1 MNTHAKPKVLPG
13 CEIFGKL
20 IESNAYYVDKTSYLK
35 NLLESS
41 DEVENALFTR
51 PRRFGKTLNMSMIK
65 AFCELDYKNPG
76 DITYQ
81 QKLFIDNGRNLAVS
95 QDEYKEL
102 RDKVMGQLPVIYV
115 SFRGVEGSCF
125 YEAVEKLVIKIFNL
139 YEAFAFLLD
148 NPKISDNRKNIF
160 STIFDFCANNLN
172 LSADLTKLNDAVT
185 YCGLFIPNLAKML
198 YLAYGTKVLILIDEY
213 DVPLQKAVVAQE
225 PYYDKMLGIIRD
237 ISVNTFKQDPDA
249 WLYKGIITGCLKIAH
264 QSVFTDANNFT
275 TFNVNDELYSSFFGF
290 TQEQTDKIISDF
302 GVESKRDEIKK
313 WYNGY
318 RFGDDYVY
326 CPWSLMEYCAASKR
340 NGSNEPKPFWVNT
353 SGNDII
359 TLYTKNSIEAKKQGN
374 IDKLQDLM
382 DGKSIDIELSEFTVY
397 PDIKSGLKFNA
408 FSTMLLQTGYV
419 TLADDSPL
427 RGNVRVKIPNYEV
440 RKAFE
445 SRLGVLYSEDDAT
458 WSAQGYNLLDALLCN
473 DIAKAQ
479 DIINTVLKTYISI
492 RHSGHEQYYHGFMQ
506 GLLIE
511 AVTDCGI
518 TMLDESESGL
528 GYSDIILDDCTNKRV
543 VILEFKKA
551 TEHVKNCIKVA
562 NEALEQIR
570 AKNYAATYLDY
581 YEQIYGIGIGFY
593 QKGCEIVSLGNIAKQ
608 DRAN

>member
-13 CEIFGKL
+13 CEIFEKL

-76 DITYQ
+76 DTTYQ
-81 QKLFIDNGRNLAVS
+81 QKLFIDNGRNLAVA
-95 QDEYKEL
+95 QDEYKVL

-125 YEAVEKLVIKIFNL
+125 YEAVEKLVVKIFNL

-213 DVPLQKAVVAQE
+213 DVPLQKAVIAQE
-225 PYYDKMLGIIRD
+225 PYYEKMLGIIRD

-275 TFNVNDELYSSFFGF
+275 TFNVNSKHYSSFFGF
-290 TQEQTDKIISDF
+290 TQDETDKILCDF

-318 RFGDDYVY
+318 RFGHDYVY
-326 CPWSLMEYCAASKR
+326 CPWSLMEYCLSVTD
-340 NGSNEPKPFWVNT
+340 GSEEPEAYWVNT

-359 TLYTKNSIEAKKQGN
+359 TLYTKNSIEANDADTTQ
-374 IDKLQDLM
+374 KLQDLM
-382 DGKSIDIELSEFTVY
+382 DGNSVLIKLSEFSVY
-397 PDIKSGLKFNA
+397 PDITKGMEFDT
-408 FSTMLLQTGYV
+408 FCTMMLQTGYV
-419 TLADDSPL
+419 TFDENSKLKGMVS
-427 RGNVRVKIPNYEV
+427 VKIPNYEV
-440 RKAFE
+440 RQAFE
-445 SRLGVLYSEDDAT
+445 TKFSYLYSNNNDSWKDE
-458 WSAQGYNLLDALLCN
+458 GFKLLDALMGN
-473 DIAKAQ
+473 DIDKAQ
-479 DIINTVLKTYISI
+479 AIINSVLRIYISI
-492 RHSGHEQYYHGFMQ
+492 RHSGSEQYYHGLMQ
-506 GLLIE
+506 GLLIS
-511 AVTDCGI
+511 AAQKNNIKV
-518 TMLDESESGL
+518 LDESESGI
-528 GYSDIILDDCTNKRV
+528 GYSDIILKDFMYKRAI
-543 VILEFKKA
+543 ILEFKRA
-551 TEHVKNCIKVA
+551 GDEDLCLRTA
-562 NEALEQIR
+562 NEATEQIIKKR
-570 AKNYAATYLDY
+570 YADLFDTQYT
-581 YEQIYGIGIGFY
+581 QVYGIGIGFCRKY
-593 QKGCEIVSLGNIAKQ
+593 CEIASLGNIAKQ
-608 DRAN
+608 DTI

>member
-1 MNTHAKPKVLPG
+1 MDINDMISVLPG
-13 CEIFGKL
+13 CESFEKL
-20 IESNAYYVDKTSYLK
+20 IESNAYYVDKTSFLK
-35 NLLESS
+35 TLFYSPKG
-41 DEVENALFTR
+41 VENALFTR

-76 DITYQ
+76 DTTYQ
-81 QKLFIDNGRNLAVS
+81 QKLFIDNGRNLAVA

-115 SFRGVEGSCF
+115 SFRGVEGLCF
-125 YEAVEKLVIKIFNL
+125 HHAVDKIITKIALL
-139 YEAFAFLLD
+139 YKYFLFLADSKKIPQAQKDLFLSIYNFCFKHKGELKNDALLD
-148 NPKISDNRKNIF
+148 KAIS
-160 STIFDFCANNLN
+160 
-172 LSADLTKLNDAVT
+172 
-185 YCGLFIPNLAKML
+185 YCGTFIPTLADML
-198 YLAYGTKVLILIDEY
+198 YTEFGRQVLILIDEY
-213 DVPLQKAVVAQE
+213 DVPLQKAVVAE
-225 PYYDKMLGIIRD
+225 KPYYNKMLGIIRD

-275 TFNVNDELYSSFFGF
+275 TFNINSKLYSSFFGF
-290 TQEQTDKIISDF
+290 TQDETDKILCDF

-318 RFGDDYVY
+318 RFGHENVY
-326 CPWSLMEYCAASKR
+326 CPWSLMEYCLSVTD
-340 NGSNEPKPFWVNT
+340 GSEEPEAYWVNT

-419 TLADDSPL
+419 TLADDSAL

-445 SRLGVLYSEDDAT
+445 NRLGVLYSEDDAT

-528 GYSDIILDDCTNKRV
+528 GYSDIVLKDFMHKRA
-543 VILEFKKA
+543 VILEFKRATNEEQCYKAAQQA
-551 TEHVKNCIKVA
+551 TEQIIEKRYVDLFDTQYTHV
-562 NEALEQIR
+562 
-570 AKNYAATYLDY
+570 
-581 YEQIYGIGIGFY
+581 YGIGIGFCRKY
-593 QKGCEIVSLGNIAKQ
+593 CEIASLGNIAKQ
-608 DRAN
+608 GRSE

>member
-1 MNTHAKPKVLPG
+1 MR
-13 CEIFGKL
+13 IFGKL

-125 YEAVEKLVIKIFNL
+125 YEAVEKLVVKIFNL

-225 PYYDKMLGIIRD
+225 PYYEKMLGIIRD

-359 TLYTKNSIEAKKQGN
+359 TLFTKNSIEAKKQGN

-419 TLADDSPL
+419 TLSDDSPL
-427 RGNVRVKIPNYEV
+427 TDNVRIKIPNYEV
-440 RKAFE
+440 RMAFE

-458 WSAQGYNLLDALLCN
+458 WSAQGYNLLDALMSN

-528 GYSDIILDDCTNKRV
+528 GYSDIILKDSSNDRA
-543 VILEFKKA
+543 VILEFKRA
-551 TEHVKNCIKVA
+551 TTDDCLEVA
-562 NEALEQIR
+562 NEATDQIIE
-570 AKNYAATYLDY
+570 KKYADLFSAQYKHV
-581 YEQIYGIGIGFY
+581 YGIGIGFF
-593 QKGCEIVSLGNIAKQ
+593 KKKCKIASLGNIAKK
-608 DRAN
+608 RGSE

>member
-1 MNTHAKPKVLPG
+1 MDIHKLPEVLPG
-13 CEIFGKL
+13 CESFEKL
-20 IESNAYYVDKTSYLK
+20 ITSNAYYVDKTFYLNTLFMERCAK
-35 NLLESS
+35 NTF
-41 DEVENALFTR
+41 FTR
-51 PRRFGKTLNMSMIK
+51 PGRFGKTLNMSMIK
-65 AFCELDYKNPG
+65 AFCELDYQNPG

-81 QKLFIDNGRNLAVS
+81 QKLFIDNGRNLAVA

-115 SFRGVEGSCF
+115 SFKGIEGLCFKEAIEEFLNIIYEVYDNFLFLEESSILSDNDKKRFRKIYNVCTDEVYNLDESKSLNKAVSSCKSF
-125 YEAVEKLVIKIFNL
+125 ISFL
-139 YEAFAFLLD
+139 AFLLH
-148 NPKISDNRKNIF
+148 KEFKRQ
-160 STIFDFCANNLN
+160 
-172 LSADLTKLNDAVT
+172 
-185 YCGLFIPNLAKML
+185 
-198 YLAYGTKVLILIDEY
+198 VLILIDEY
-213 DVPLQKAVVAQE
+213 DVPLQKAVVAKE
-225 PYYDKMLGIIRD
+225 PYYDEMLSIIRSIS
-237 ISVNTFKQDPDA
+237 ISVFKQQGNP

-275 TFNVNDELYSSFFGF
+275 TFNVNSKLYSSFFGF
-290 TQEQTDKIISDF
+290 TQYETDKILNDF

-318 RFGDDYVY
+318 RFGHENVY
-326 CPWSLMEYCAASKR
+326 CPWSLMEYCLSVTD
-340 NGSNEPKPFWVNT
+340 GSEEPEAYWVNT

-427 RGNVRVKIPNYEV
+427 SGNVRVKIPNYEV

-445 SRLGVLYSEDDAT
+445 KRLEVLYSEDDPT
-458 WSAQGYNLLDALLCN
+458 WSSQGYNLLDALLCN

-528 GYSDIILDDCTNKRV
+528 GYSDIILKDSSNDRA
-543 VILEFKKA
+543 VILEFKRAA
-551 TEHVKNCIKVA
+551 TDDCLEVA
-562 NEALEQIR
+562 NEATEQIIEKR
-570 AKNYAATYLDY
+570 YADSFD
-581 YEQIYGIGIGFY
+581 EQYTEVYGIGIGFF
-593 QKGCEIVSLGNIAKQ
+593 KKKCKIASLGNIA
-608 DRAN
+608 RAVK

>member
-13 CEIFGKL
+13 CEIFEKL

-76 DITYQ
+76 DTSYQ

-148 NPKISDNRKNIF
+148 NPKISDNRKTIF

-213 DVPLQKAVVAQE
+213 DVPLQKAVVAKE
-225 PYYDKMLGIIRD
+225 PYYDEMLGIIRD

-275 TFNVNDELYSSFFGF
+275 TFNVNSKHYSSFFGF
-290 TQEQTDKIISDF
+290 TQDETDKILCDF

-318 RFGDDYVY
+318 RFGHDYVY
-326 CPWSLMEYCAASKR
+326 CPWSLMEYCLSVTD
-340 NGSNEPKPFWVNT
+340 GSEEPEAYWVNT

-359 TLYTKNSIEAKKQGN
+359 TLYTKNSIEANDADN
-374 IDKLQDLM
+374 IQKLQDLM
-382 DGKSIDIELSEFTVY
+382 DGKSVLIKLSEFSVY
-397 PDIKSGLKFNA
+397 PDIKQGMSFDT
-408 FSTMLLQTGYV
+408 FCTMMLQTGYV
-419 TLADDSPL
+419 TFDENSKLFEYVS
-427 RGNVRVKIPNYEV
+427 VKIPNYEV

-445 SRLGVLYSEDDAT
+445 TKFLTLYSDTNTSWKNDSAT
-458 WSAQGYNLLDALLCN
+458 LLDAIMSA
-473 DIAKAQ
+473 DAKKTHEL
-479 DIINTVLKTYISI
+479 INQTLQTYISI
-492 RHSGHEQYYHGFMQ
+492 RHSGYEQYYHGFML
-506 GLLIE
+506 GLLIAASSSKNLE
-511 AVTDCGI
+511 I
-518 TMLDESESGL
+518 IDEGESGN
-528 GYSDIILDDCTNKRV
+528 GYYDLAIRHKFNNIAAII
-543 VILEFKKA
+543 EFKVEKDKDLILKGSSQKA
-551 TEHVKNCIKVA
+551 LSQIIEKKYAMQFFKRGCDRVICIGMA
-562 NEALEQIR
+562 FR
-570 AKNYAATYLDY
+570 
-581 YEQIYGIGIGFY
+581 
-593 QKGCEIVSLGNIAKQ
+593 QKECQLIPSLTVCNR
-608 DRAN
+608 DN

>member
-1 MNTHAKPKVLPG
+1 MDTHAKPKVLPG
-13 CEIFGKL
+13 CEIFEKL

-76 DITYQ
+76 DTSYQ
-81 QKLFIDNGRNLAVS
+81 QKLFIDNGRNLAVA

-139 YEAFAFLLD
+139 YEEFAFLLD
-148 NPKISDNRKNIF
+148 NPKISDNRKTIF

-213 DVPLQKAVVAQE
+213 DVPLQKAVVAE
-225 PYYDKMLGIIRD
+225 KPYYNKMLGIIRD

-397 PDIKSGLKFNA
+397 PDIKDCLDFDT
-408 FSTMLLQTGYV
+408 FFTMLLQTGYV
-419 TLADDSPL
+419 TLTEDSAL
-427 RGNVRVKIPNYEV
+427 RGDVRVKIPNYEI
-440 RKAFE
+440 KEAFE
-445 SRLGVLYSEDDAT
+445 NKTKVFYSKKYKN
-458 WSAQGYNLLDALLCN
+458 WSSQGFNLLDALMSN
-473 DIAKAQ
+473 DIARAQ

-528 GYSDIILDDCTNKRV
+528 GYSDIILKDSSNDRA
-543 VILEFKKA
+543 VILEFKRAA
-551 TEHVKNCIKVA
+551 TDDCLEVA
-562 NEALEQIR
+562 NEATDQI
-570 AKNYAATYLDY
+570 KEKKYADLFSAQYKHV
-581 YEQIYGIGIGFY
+581 YGIGIGFF
-593 QKGCEIVSLGNIAKQ
+593 KKKCKIASLGNIANQ
-608 DRAN
+608 DKI

>member
-13 CEIFGKL
+13 CEIFEKL

-76 DITYQ
+76 DTTYQ
-81 QKLFIDNGRNLAVS
+81 QKLFIDNGRNLAVA

-148 NPKISDNRKNIF
+148 NPKISDNRKIIF

-213 DVPLQKAVVAQE
+213 DVPLQKAVVAKE
-225 PYYDKMLGIIRD
+225 PYYDEMLAIIRD

-302 GVESKRDEIKK
+302 GVESKKDEIKK

-318 RFGDDYVY
+318 RFGNDYVY

-419 TLADDSPL
+419 TLSDDSPL
-427 RGNVRVKIPNYEV
+427 TDNVRIKIPNYEV
-440 RKAFE
+440 RMAFE

-492 RHSGHEQYYHGFMQ
+492 RHSGHEQYFHGFMQ

-528 GYSDIILDDCTNKRV
+528 GYSDIILKDSSNDRA
-543 VILEFKKA
+543 VILEFKRA
-551 TEHVKNCIKVA
+551 TTDDCLEVA
-562 NEALEQIR
+562 NEATDQIIE
-570 AKNYAATYLDY
+570 KKYADLFSAQYKHV
-581 YEQIYGIGIGFY
+581 YGIGIGFF
-593 QKGCEIVSLGNIAKQ
+593 KKKCKIASLGNIAKK
-608 DRAN
+608 RGSE

>member
-1 MNTHAKPKVLPG
+1 MIKNNGTVVLSG
-13 CEIFGKL
+13 EEDFASHILNNG
-20 IESNAYYVDKTSYLK
+20 YYVDKTYYLNDLFINRGDK
-35 NLLESS
+35 NT
-41 DEVENALFTR
+41 LFTR

-81 QKLFIDNGRNLAVS
+81 QKLFIDNGRNLAVA

-115 SFRGVEGSCF
+115 SFRGVEGLCF
-125 YEAVEKLVIKIFNL
+125 HHAVDKILTKIALLYKYFLFLADSKKIPQAQKDLFLSIYNFCFNNKGKLQND
-139 YEAFAFLLD
+139 ALLD
-148 NPKISDNRKNIF
+148 TAIS
-160 STIFDFCANNLN
+160 
-172 LSADLTKLNDAVT
+172 
-185 YCGLFIPNLAKML
+185 YCGTFIPTLADML
-198 YLAYGTKVLILIDEY
+198 YTEYDRQVLILIDEY
-213 DVPLQKAVVAQE
+213 DVPLQKAVVAKE
-225 PYYDKMLGIIRD
+225 PYYDEMLGIIRD
-237 ISVNTFKQDPDA
+237 ISVNTFKQDPDP
-249 WLYKGIITGCLKIAH
+249 WLYKGIVTGCLRIAH

-275 TFNVNDELYSSFFGF
+275 TFNVTDELYSSFFGF
-290 TQEQTDKIISDF
+290 TQEETDKILCDF
-302 GVESKRDEIKK
+302 GEESKRDEIKK

-318 RFGDDYVY
+318 RFGNDNIY
-326 CPWSLMEYCAASKR
+326 CPWSLMKYCAALKQ
-340 NGSNEPKPFWVNT
+340 NGSNEPEAFWVNT

-419 TLADDSPL
+419 TLADDSAL

-445 SRLGVLYSEDDAT
+445 NRLGVLYSEDDAT

-528 GYSDIILDDCTNKRV
+528 GYSDIILKDFMHKRA
-543 VILEFKKA
+543 VILEFKRA
-551 TEHVKNCIKVA
+551 GDEDLCLRTA
-562 NEALEQIR
+562 NEATEQIIKKR
-570 AKNYAATYLDY
+570 YADLFDTQYT
-581 YEQIYGIGIGFY
+581 QVYGIGIGFCRKY
-593 QKGCEIVSLGNIAKQ
+593 CEIASLGNMAKGQ
-608 DRAN
+608 

>member
-1 MNTHAKPKVLPG
+1 MMIKNNGTVVLSG
-13 CEIFGKL
+13 EEDFANHILNNG
-20 IESNAYYVDKTSYLK
+20 YYVDKTYYLNDLFMNRGDK
-35 NLLESS
+35 NT
-41 DEVENALFTR
+41 LFTR

-65 AFCELDYKNPG
+65 TFCELDYQNPG
-76 DITYQ
+76 DTTYQ
-81 QKLFIDNGRNLAVS
+81 QKLFIDNGRNFAVAL
-95 QDEYKEL
+95 DEYKEL

-115 SFRGVEGSCF
+115 SFKGIEGLCFKEAIEEFLNIIYEVYDNFLFLEESSILSDNDKKRFRKIYNVCTDEVYNLDESKSLNKAVSCCKSF
-125 YEAVEKLVIKIFNL
+125 IRIL
-139 YEAFAFLLD
+139 AFLLH
-148 NPKISDNRKNIF
+148 KEFKRQ
-160 STIFDFCANNLN
+160 
-172 LSADLTKLNDAVT
+172 
-185 YCGLFIPNLAKML
+185 
-198 YLAYGTKVLILIDEY
+198 VLILIDEY
-213 DVPLQKAVVAQE
+213 DVPLQKAVVAKE
-225 PYYDKMLGIIRD
+225 PYYDEMLSIIRSIS
-237 ISVNTFKQDPDA
+237 ISVFKQQGNP
-249 WLYKGIITGCLKIAH
+249 WLYKGIVTGCLRIAH

-275 TFNVNDELYSSFFGF
+275 TFNVTDELYSSFIGF
-290 TQEQTDKIISDF
+290 TQEETDKILCDF
-302 GVESKRDEIKK
+302 GEESKRDEIKK

-318 RFGDDYVY
+318 RFGNDNIY
-326 CPWSLMEYCAASKR
+326 CPWSLMKYCAALKQ
-340 NGSNEPKPFWVNT
+340 NGSNEPEAFWVNT

-419 TLADDSPL
+419 TLADDSAL

-445 SRLGVLYSEDDAT
+445 NRLGVLYSEDDAT

-492 RHSGHEQYYHGFMQ
+492 RHSGHEQYYHGFML

-528 GYSDIILDDCTNKRV
+528 GYSDIILKDFMHKRA
-543 VILEFKKA
+543 VILEFKRAGDEDLCLRTANDA
-551 TEHVKNCIKVA
+551 TEQIIKK
-562 NEALEQIR
+562 R
-570 AKNYAATYLDY
+570 YADLFDTQYT
-581 YEQIYGIGIGFY
+581 QVYGIGIGFCRKY
-593 QKGCEIVSLGNIAKQ
+593 CEIASLGNIAKQ
-608 DRAN
+608 DTI

>member
-1 MNTHAKPKVLPG
+1 MIKNNGTVVLSG
-13 CEIFGKL
+13 EEDFASHILNNG
-20 IESNAYYVDKTSYLK
+20 YYVDKTSYLNDLFMNRGDK
-35 NLLESS
+35 NT
-41 DEVENALFTR
+41 LFTR

-76 DITYQ
+76 DTTYQ

-115 SFRGVEGSCF
+115 SFRGVEGLCF
-125 YEAVEKLVIKIFNL
+125 HHAVDKILTKIALL
-139 YEAFAFLLD
+139 YKYFLFLADSRKIPQAQKDLFLSIYNFCFKHKGELKNDALLD
-148 NPKISDNRKNIF
+148 KAIS
-160 STIFDFCANNLN
+160 
-172 LSADLTKLNDAVT
+172 
-185 YCGLFIPNLAKML
+185 YCGTFIPTLADML
-198 YLAYGTKVLILIDEY
+198 YTEYDRQVLILIDEY

-237 ISVNTFKQDPDA
+237 ISVNTFKQDPDP
-249 WLYKGIITGCLKIAH
+249 WLYKGIVTGCLRIAH

-302 GVESKRDEIKK
+302 GLESKRDEIKK

-318 RFGDDYVY
+318 RFGHENVY
-326 CPWSLMEYCAASKR
+326 CPWSLMEYCLSVTD
-340 NGSNEPKPFWVNT
+340 GSEEPEAYWVNT

-408 FSTMLLQTGYV
+408 FGTMLLQTGYV

-427 RGNVRVKIPNYEV
+427 SGNVRVKIPNYEV

-445 SRLGVLYSEDDAT
+445 NRLGVLYSEDDAT

-528 GYSDIILDDCTNKRV
+528 GYSDIILKDSSNDRA
-543 VILEFKKA
+543 VILEFKRA
-551 TEHVKNCIKVA
+551 TTDDCLEVA
-562 NEALEQIR
+562 NEATDQIIE
-570 AKNYAATYLDY
+570 KKYADLFSAQYKHV
-581 YEQIYGIGIGFY
+581 YGIGIGFF
-593 QKGCEIVSLGNIAKQ
+593 KKKCKIASLGNIAKK
-608 DRAN
+608 RGSE

>member
-1 MNTHAKPKVLPG
+1 MDTHAKPKVLPG
-13 CEIFGKL
+13 CEIFEKL

-76 DITYQ
+76 DTSYQ

-148 NPKISDNRKNIF
+148 NPKISDNRKIIF

-213 DVPLQKAVVAQE
+213 DVPLQKAVVAKE
-225 PYYDKMLGIIRD
+225 PYYDEMLAIIRD

-275 TFNVNDELYSSFFGF
+275 TFNVNSKLYSSFFGF
-290 TQEQTDKIISDF
+290 TQEETDKILCDF

-318 RFGDDYVY
+318 RFGHENVY
-326 CPWSLMEYCAASKR
+326 CPWSLMEYCLSVTD
-340 NGSNEPKPFWVNT
+340 GSEEPEAYWVNT

-397 PDIKSGLKFNA
+397 PDIKDCLDFDT
-408 FSTMLLQTGYV
+408 FFTMLLQTGYV
-419 TLADDSPL
+419 TLTDDSAL
-427 RGNVRVKIPNYEV
+427 RGDVRVKIPNYEI
-440 RKAFE
+440 KEAFE
-445 SRLGVLYSEDDAT
+445 NKIKVFYSKKYKN
-458 WSAQGYNLLDALLCN
+458 WSSQGFNLLDALMSN

-528 GYSDIILDDCTNKRV
+528 GYSDIILKDSSNDRA
-543 VILEFKKA
+543 VILEFKRA
-551 TEHVKNCIKVA
+551 TTDDCLEVA
-562 NEALEQIR
+562 NEATDQIIE
-570 AKNYAATYLDY
+570 KKYADLFSAQYKHV
-581 YEQIYGIGIGFY
+581 YGIGIGFF
-593 QKGCEIVSLGNIAKQ
+593 KKKCKIASLGNIAKK
-608 DRAN
+608 RGSE

>member
-1 MNTHAKPKVLPG
+1 MMIKNNGTVILSGEEDFASHILNNG
-13 CEIFGKL
+13 
-20 IESNAYYVDKTSYLK
+20 YYVDKTYYLNDLFINRGDK
-35 NLLESS
+35 NT
-41 DEVENALFTR
+41 LFTR

-76 DITYQ
+76 DTSYQ
-81 QKLFIDNGRNLAVS
+81 QKLFIENGRNLAVA
-95 QDEYKEL
+95 QDDYKEL
-102 RDKVMGQLPVIYV
+102 RDKVMGQVPVIYV
-115 SFRGVEGSCF
+115 SFKGIEGLCFKEAIVEF
-125 YEAVEKLVIKIFNL
+125 LRVIYEVYSNYSFLKNSKILAADEL
-139 YEAFAFLLD
+139 YRFTD
-148 NPKISDNRKNIF
+148 IDY
-160 STIFDFCANNLN
+160 FCKAEYKN
-172 LSADLTKLNDAVT
+172 LSDPIKLDQAVSF
-185 YCGLFIPNLAKML
+185 CKSFISILAILLHKEFNRQ
-198 YLAYGTKVLILIDEY
+198 VLIIIDEY
-213 DVPLQKAVVAQE
+213 DVPLQKAVVAKE
-225 PYYDKMLGIIRD
+225 PYYDEMLSIIRSIS
-237 ISVNTFKQDPDA
+237 ISVFKQQGNP
-249 WLYKGIITGCLKIAH
+249 WLYKGIVTGCLKIAH

-275 TFNVNDELYSSFFGF
+275 TFNVNDENYTTFFGF

-302 GVESKRDEIKK
+302 GLESKRDEIKK

-318 RFGDDYVY
+318 RFGHENVY
-326 CPWSLMEYCAASKR
+326 CPWSLMEYCASSKR

-408 FSTMLLQTGYV
+408 FGTMLLQTGYV

-427 RGNVRVKIPNYEV
+427 SGNVRVKIPNYEV

-445 SRLGVLYSEDDAT
+445 SRLEVLYSEDDAT
-458 WSAQGYNLLDALLCN
+458 WSSQGYNLLDALLCN

-528 GYSDIILDDCTNKRV
+528 GYSDIILKDSSNDRA
-543 VILEFKKA
+543 VILEFKRA
-551 TEHVKNCIKVA
+551 TTDDCLEVA
-562 NEALEQIR
+562 NEATDQIIE
-570 AKNYAATYLDY
+570 KKYADLFSAQYKHV
-581 YEQIYGIGIGFY
+581 YGIGIGFF
-593 QKGCEIVSLGNIAKQ
+593 KKKCKIASLGNIAKK
-608 DRAN
+608 RGSE

>member
-13 CEIFGKL
+13 CESFEKL

-76 DITYQ
+76 DTSYQ

-139 YEAFAFLLD
+139 YEKFAFLLD
-148 NPKISDNRKNIF
+148 NPKISDNRKIIF

-213 DVPLQKAVVAQE
+213 DVPLQKAVVAKE
-225 PYYDKMLGIIRD
+225 PYYDEMLAIIRD

-290 TQEQTDKIISDF
+290 TQEQTDKILCDF

-408 FSTMLLQTGYV
+408 FGTMLLQSGYV

-427 RGNVRVKIPNYEV
+427 SGNVRVKIPNYEV

-445 SRLGVLYSEDDAT
+445 NRLGVLYSEDDAT

-528 GYSDIILDDCTNKRV
+528 GYSDIILKDSSNDRAVILDFKRATTDDC
-543 VILEFKKA
+543 LE
-551 TEHVKNCIKVA
+551 VA
-562 NEALEQIR
+562 NEATDQIIE
-570 AKNYAATYLDY
+570 KKYADLFSAQYKHV
-581 YEQIYGIGIGFY
+581 YGIGIGFF
-593 QKGCEIVSLGNIAKQ
+593 KKKCKIASLGNIAKK
-608 DRAN
+608 RGSE

>member
-13 CEIFGKL
+13 CEIFEKL

-125 YEAVEKLVIKIFNL
+125 YEAVEKLVVKIFNL
-139 YEAFAFLLD
+139 YEEFAFLLD
-148 NPKISDNRKNIF
+148 NPKISDNRKTIF

-237 ISVNTFKQDPDA
+237 ISVNTFKQDPDP
-249 WLYKGIITGCLKIAH
+249 WLYKGIVTGCLRIAH

-326 CPWSLMEYCAASKR
+326 CPWSLMEYCASSKQ
-340 NGSNEPKPFWVNT
+340 NGSNEPEAFWVNT

-359 TLYTKNSIEAKKQGN
+359 TLYTKNSIEANDADTTQ
-374 IDKLQDLM
+374 KLQDLM
-382 DGKSIDIELSEFTVY
+382 DGNSVLIKLSEFSVY
-397 PDIKSGLKFNA
+397 PDITKGMEFDT
-408 FSTMLLQTGYV
+408 FCTMMLQTGYV
-419 TLADDSPL
+419 TFDENSKLKGMVS
-427 RGNVRVKIPNYEV
+427 VKIPNYEV
-440 RKAFE
+440 RQAFE
-445 SRLGVLYSEDDAT
+445 TKFSYLYSNNNDSWKDE
-458 WSAQGYNLLDALLCN
+458 GFKLLDALMSN
-473 DIAKAQ
+473 DIDKAQ
-479 DIINTVLKTYISI
+479 AIINSVLRIYISI
-492 RHSGHEQYYHGFMQ
+492 RHSGSEQYYHGLMQ
-506 GLLIE
+506 GLLIS
-511 AVTDCGI
+511 AAQKNNIKV
-518 TMLDESESGL
+518 LDESESGI
-528 GYSDIILDDCTNKRV
+528 GYSDIILKDFMHKRA
-543 VILEFKKA
+543 VILEFKRA
-551 TEHVKNCIKVA
+551 GDEDLCLRTA
-562 NEALEQIR
+562 NEATEQIIKKR
-570 AKNYAATYLDY
+570 YADLFDTQYT
-581 YEQIYGIGIGFY
+581 QVYGIGIGFCRKY
-593 QKGCEIVSLGNIAKQ
+593 CEIASLGNIAKQ
-608 DRAN
+608 DTI

>member
-1 MNTHAKPKVLPG
+1 M
-13 CEIFGKL
+13 
-20 IESNAYYVDKTSYLK
+20 
-35 NLLESS
+35 
-41 DEVENALFTR
+41 
-51 PRRFGKTLNMSMIK
+51 
-65 AFCELDYKNPG
+65 
-76 DITYQ
+76 
-81 QKLFIDNGRNLAVS
+81 
-95 QDEYKEL
+95 
-102 RDKVMGQLPVIYV
+102 
-115 SFRGVEGSCF
+115 
-125 YEAVEKLVIKIFNL
+125 
-139 YEAFAFLLD
+139 
-148 NPKISDNRKNIF
+148 
-160 STIFDFCANNLN
+160 
-172 LSADLTKLNDAVT
+172 
-185 YCGLFIPNLAKML
+185 
-198 YLAYGTKVLILIDEY
+198 
-213 DVPLQKAVVAQE
+213 PLQKAVVAKE
-225 PYYDKMLGIIRD
+225 PYYDEMLAIIRD

-408 FSTMLLQTGYV
+408 FCTMLLQTGYV
-419 TLADDSPL
+419 TLADDSAL

-445 SRLGVLYSEDDAT
+445 NRLGVLYSEDDAT
-458 WSAQGYNLLDALLCN
+458 WSAQGYNLLDALMSN

-479 DIINTVLKTYISI
+479 DIINTVLKTYIGI

-528 GYSDIILDDCTNKRV
+528 GYSDIILKDFMHKRA
-543 VILEFKKA
+543 VILEFKRA
-551 TEHVKNCIKVA
+551 GDEDLCLRTA
-562 NEALEQIR
+562 NEATEQIIKKR
-570 AKNYAATYLDY
+570 YADLFSTQYTHV
-581 YEQIYGIGIGFY
+581 YGIGIGFF
-593 QKGCEIVSLGNIAKQ
+593 KKKCKIASLGNIANQ
-608 DRAN
+608 DKI

>member
-1 MNTHAKPKVLPG
+1 MIAVLPG
-13 CEIFGKL
+13 CESFEKL
-20 IESNAYYVDKTSYLK
+20 ITSNAYYVDKTFYLNTLFMERCAK
-35 NLLESS
+35 NT
-41 DEVENALFTR
+41 FITR
-51 PRRFGKTLNMSMIK
+51 PGRFGKTMNLSMIK
-65 AFCELDYKNPG
+65 AFCELNYKNPG
-76 DITYQ
+76 DTSYQ
-81 QKLFIDNGRNLAVS
+81 QKLFIDNGRNFAVA

-115 SFRGVEGSCF
+115 SFRGVEGDEF
-125 YEAVEKLVIKIFNL
+125 YIAVNNLVYIIGKL
-139 YEAFAFLLD
+139 YENFLFLLQSS
-148 NPKISDNRKNIF
+148 KISDGNKLFFKRIYDFVKEKSGLLQDPNLL
-160 STIFDFCANNLN
+160 STAVFFCGKFIPTL
-172 LSADLTKLNDAVT
+172 ADLLHRH
-185 YCGLFIPNLAKML
+185 
-198 YLAYGTKVLILIDEY
+198 YGRQVLIIIDEY
-213 DVPLQKAVVAQE
+213 DVPLQKAVVAE
-225 PYYDKMLGIIRD
+225 KPYYEKMLAIIRD

-249 WLYKGIITGCLKIAH
+249 WLYKGIVTGCLRIAH

-275 TFNVNDELYSSFFGF
+275 TFNVNDESYTTFFGS

-318 RFGDDYVY
+318 RFGNDYVY
-326 CPWSLMEYCAASKR
+326 CPWSLMEYCFSLTDG
-340 NGSNEPKPFWVNT
+340 NDEPKPFWVNT

-408 FSTMLLQTGYV
+408 FGTMLLQSGYV

-445 SRLGVLYSEDDAT
+445 NRLGVLYSEDDAT

-518 TMLDESESGL
+518 SMLDESESGL
-528 GYSDIILDDCTNKRV
+528 GYSDIILKDSSNDRA
-543 VILEFKKA
+543 VILEFKRA
-551 TEHVKNCIKVA
+551 TTDDCLEVA
-562 NEALEQIR
+562 NEATDQIIE
-570 AKNYAATYLDY
+570 KKYADLFSAQYKHV
-581 YEQIYGIGIGFY
+581 YGIGIGFF
-593 QKGCEIVSLGNIAKQ
+593 KKKCKIASLGNIAKK
-608 DRAN
+608 RGSE

>member
-1 MNTHAKPKVLPG
+1 MDTHAKPKVLPG
-13 CEIFGKL
+13 CESFEKL
-20 IESNAYYVDKTSYLK
+20 IQSNAYYVDKTSYLK
-35 NLLESS
+35 TLLCSS
-41 DEVENALFTR
+41 DEVEIALFTR

-65 AFCELDYKNPG
+65 AFCELNYKNPG
-76 DITYQ
+76 DTSYQ
-81 QKLFIDNGRNLAVS
+81 QKLFIDNGRNFAVS

-115 SFRGVEGSCF
+115 SFRGVEGLCF
-125 YEAVEKLVIKIFNL
+125 HQAVDKILTKIALL
-139 YEAFAFLLD
+139 YKYFLFLADSRKIPQAQKDLFLSIYNFCFKHKGELKNDALLD
-148 NPKISDNRKNIF
+148 TAIS
-160 STIFDFCANNLN
+160 
-172 LSADLTKLNDAVT
+172 
-185 YCGLFIPNLAKML
+185 YCGTFIPTLADMI
-198 YLAYGTKVLILIDEY
+198 YTEYDRQVLILIDEY
-213 DVPLQKAVVAQE
+213 DVPLQKAVVAKE
-225 PYYDKMLGIIRD
+225 PYYDEMLAIIRD

-275 TFNVNDELYSSFFGF
+275 TFNINDELYSSFFGF

-318 RFGDDYVY
+318 RFGHENVY
-326 CPWSLMEYCAASKR
+326 CPWSLMEYCLSVTD
-340 NGSNEPKPFWVNT
+340 GSEEPEAYWVNT

-359 TLYTKNSIEAKKQGN
+359 TLFTKNSIEANDGDN
-374 IDKLQDLM
+374 IQKLQDLM
-382 DGKSIDIELSEFTVY
+382 DGKSVLIKLSEFSVY
-397 PDIKSGLKFNA
+397 PDIKQGMSFDT
-408 FSTMLLQTGYV
+408 FFTMLLQTGYV
-419 TLADDSPL
+419 TLTDDSAL

-440 RKAFE
+440 RQAFE

-528 GYSDIILDDCTNKRV
+528 GYSDIILKDSSNDRA
-543 VILEFKKA
+543 VILEFKRAA
-551 TEHVKNCIKVA
+551 TDDCLEVA
-562 NEALEQIR
+562 NEATDQIIE
-570 AKNYAATYLDY
+570 KKYADLFSAQYKHV
-581 YEQIYGIGIGFY
+581 YGIGIGFF
-593 QKGCEIVSLGNIAKQ
+593 KKKCKTASLGNIAKK
-608 DRAN
+608 RGSE

>member
-1 MNTHAKPKVLPG
+1 MIKNNGTVVLSG
-13 CEIFGKL
+13 EEDFASHILNNG
-20 IESNAYYVDKTSYLK
+20 YYVDKTYYLNDLFINRGDK
-35 NLLESS
+35 NT
-41 DEVENALFTR
+41 LFTR

-76 DITYQ
+76 DTSYQ
-81 QKLFIDNGRNLAVS
+81 QKLFIDNGRNLAVA

-115 SFRGVEGSCF
+115 SFRGVEGLCF
-125 YEAVEKLVIKIFNL
+125 HHAVDKIITKIALLYKYFLFLADSRKIPQAQKDLFLSIYNFCFNNKGKLQND
-139 YEAFAFLLD
+139 ALLD
-148 NPKISDNRKNIF
+148 TAIS
-160 STIFDFCANNLN
+160 
-172 LSADLTKLNDAVT
+172 
-185 YCGLFIPNLAKML
+185 YCGTFIPTLADML
-198 YLAYGTKVLILIDEY
+198 YTEYDRQVLILIDEY
-213 DVPLQKAVVAQE
+213 DVPLQKAVVAKE
-225 PYYDKMLGIIRD
+225 PYYDEMLGIIRD
-237 ISVNTFKQDPDA
+237 ISVNTFKQDPDP
-249 WLYKGIITGCLKIAH
+249 WLYKGIVTGCLRIAH

-275 TFNVNDELYSSFFGF
+275 TFNVTDELYSSFFGF

-318 RFGDDYVY
+318 RFGNDNIY
-326 CPWSLMEYCAASKR
+326 CPWSLMKYCAALKQ
-340 NGSNEPKPFWVNT
+340 NGSNEPEAFWVNT

-419 TLADDSPL
+419 TLADDSAL

-445 SRLGVLYSEDDAT
+445 NRLGVLYSEDDAT

-492 RHSGHEQYYHGFMQ
+492 RHSGHEQYYHGFML

-528 GYSDIILDDCTNKRV
+528 GYSDIILKDFMHKRA
-543 VILEFKKA
+543 VILEFKRAGDEDLCLRTANDA
-551 TEHVKNCIKVA
+551 TEQIIKK
-562 NEALEQIR
+562 R
-570 AKNYAATYLDY
+570 YADLFDTQYT
-581 YEQIYGIGIGFY
+581 QVYGIGIGFCRKY
-593 QKGCEIVSLGNIAKQ
+593 CEIASLGNMAKGQ
-608 DRAN
+608 

>member
-1 MNTHAKPKVLPG
+1 MDTHAKPKVLPG
-13 CEIFGKL
+13 CEIFEKL

-76 DITYQ
+76 DTSYQ

-139 YEAFAFLLD
+139 YEEFAFLLD
-148 NPKISDNRKNIF
+148 NPKISDNRKTIF

-397 PDIKSGLKFNA
+397 PDIKDCLDFDT
-408 FSTMLLQTGYV
+408 FFTMLLQTGYV
-419 TLADDSPL
+419 TLTDDSAL
-427 RGNVRVKIPNYEV
+427 RGDVRVKIPNYEI
-440 RKAFE
+440 KEAFE
-445 SRLGVLYSEDDAT
+445 NKIKVFYSKKYKN
-458 WSAQGYNLLDALLCN
+458 WSSQGFNLLDALMSN

-492 RHSGHEQYYHGFMQ
+492 RHSGHEQYYHCFMQ

-528 GYSDIILDDCTNKRV
+528 GYSDIILKDSSNDRA
-543 VILEFKKA
+543 VILEFKRA
-551 TEHVKNCIKVA
+551 TTDDCLEVA
-562 NEALEQIR
+562 NEATDQIIE
-570 AKNYAATYLDY
+570 KKYADLFSAQYKHV
-581 YEQIYGIGIGFY
+581 YGIGIGFF
-593 QKGCEIVSLGNIAKQ
+593 KKKCKIASLGNIANQ
-608 DRAN
+608 DKI